1 MERLPAR
8 LITLVNAVAALVL
21 IAAWVAAIAIAVSST
36 RMSAPE
42 RLVADTEAASP
53 MR

>member
-1 MERLPAR
+1 MDRL
-8 LITLVNAVAALVL
+8 LSLVNAVAALALV
-21 IAAWVAAIAIAVSST
+21 AAWVAAIVIAVSST

-42 RLVADTEAASP
+42 SPIADAEAASP